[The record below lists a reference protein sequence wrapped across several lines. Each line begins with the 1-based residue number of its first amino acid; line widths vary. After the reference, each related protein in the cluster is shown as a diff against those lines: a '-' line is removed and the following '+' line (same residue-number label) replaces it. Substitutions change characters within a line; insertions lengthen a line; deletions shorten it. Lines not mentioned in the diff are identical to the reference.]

1 MKHCEGII
9 TKNVKFKGLKKGSK
23 QRRDEQREDEEDFF
37 RFEEGIQNPKK
48 NNDNKKKR
56 VENFRKELDACPR
69 RCWMILTD
77 FRLKPACNVKR
88 HGEAAFYLFFFSLCF
103 KS

>member
-48 NNDNKKKR
+48 NITTTRRREWRISEKNLTR
-56 VENFRKELDACPR
+56 VQEDAE
-69 RCWMILTD
+69 W
-77 FRLKPACNVKR
+77 F
-88 HGEAAFYLFFFSLCF
+88 
-103 KS
+103 